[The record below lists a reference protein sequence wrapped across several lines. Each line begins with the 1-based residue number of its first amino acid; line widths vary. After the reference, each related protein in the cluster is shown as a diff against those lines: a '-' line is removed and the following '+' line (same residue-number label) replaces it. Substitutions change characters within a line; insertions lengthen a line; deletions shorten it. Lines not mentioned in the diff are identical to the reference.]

1 LPQRRFIRLTAV
13 LTSAAVFLFE
23 MLTDVTASVTH
34 KTLKIIGCY
43 VLTDVTPKHFAYT
56 HIHTCVNQYLKH
68 AHICNN

>member
-1 LPQRRFIRLTAV
+1 
-13 LTSAAVFLFE
+13 

-68 AHICNN
+68 AYICNN